1 MFARAAIKRKSPV
14 SNMTTNVTIV
24 VPIYGDWPSLKECI
38 ESLINHVDL
47 SMHQILLVND
57 CGPDADMIEKN
68 IQALIHDIAHVRYER
83 NPKNLGFV
91 GTCNRA
97 VEELDKTS
105 NDILLLNSDT
115 KVTPGFLDELQKVLY
130 ESSKNGAVT
139 PRSNNATLATI
150 PLSAAPQKGIAPE
163 DAFAIFLKIRDK
175 LPRSTVVPVAHGFC
189 MLIRRDLIKKY
200 GLFDTVFGK
209 GYGEEVDFCQ
219 RIRKDGNRCLL
230 ANRAFVFHLEARSFS
245 LETKAKLLETNNKII
260 WKRYP
265 HYREQVRE
273 YMQQATKTETAIE
286 KSVGVDKTY
295 SIKDYVKSMVRKNKH
310 VNRVARRL
318 RRSNKR

>member
-1 MFARAAIKRKSPV
+1 MKRI
-14 SNMTTNVTIV
+14 TIV

-38 ESLINHVDL
+38 ESLINYVDL
-47 SMHQILLVND
+47 SKHQLLLVND
-57 CGPDADMIEKN
+57 CGPEVDAIEKSIKSLVSNIAN
-68 IQALIHDIAHVRYER
+68 IQYER

-97 VEELDKTS
+97 VEVLDKTS
-105 NDILLLNSDT
+105 NDVLLLNSDT
-115 KVTPGFLDELQKVLY
+115 KVTPGFLDELQAVLY
-130 ESSKNGAVT
+130 ESPKNGAVT

-163 DAFAIFLKIRDK
+163 DAFAIFLRIRDK

-189 MLIRRDLIKKY
+189 MLIRRDLIVKY
-200 GLFDTVFGK
+200 GLFDKAFGK

-219 RIRKDGNRCLL
+219 RIRKDGYRCLL

-260 WKRYP
+260 WQRYP
-265 HYREQVRE
+265 HYREEVRE
-273 YMQQATKTETAIE
+273 YMQQATKSETALE
-286 KSVGVDKTY
+286 KSAGVVKGY
-295 SIKDYVKSMVRKNKH
+295 GIKDYVKSMIRKNKH
-310 VNRVARRL
+310 AHRVARRL
-318 RRSNKR
+318 RRTGKH

>member
-1 MFARAAIKRKSPV
+1 MAK
-14 SNMTTNVTIV
+14 NVTIV

-38 ESLINHVDL
+38 ESLLNHVDV
-47 SMHQILLVND
+47 SKHRILLVND
-57 CGPDADMIEKN
+57 CGPEVEAIEKN
-68 IQALIHDIAHVRYER
+68 IKTLIANKAYVQYER

-97 VEELDKTS
+97 VSELDKTS

-115 KVTPGFLDELQKVLY
+115 KVTPGFLDEIQTVLY
-130 ESSKNGAVT
+130 ESPKNGAVT

-219 RIRKDGNRCLL
+219 RIRKDGYKCLL

-245 LETKAKLLETNNKII
+245 LETKSKLLEVNNKII
-260 WKRYP
+260 WQRYP
-265 HYREQVRE
+265 HYREEVRE
-273 YMQQATKTETAIE
+273 YMQQATKNETAIE
-286 KSVGVDKTY
+286 KTLGIDKNY
-295 SIKDYVKSMVRKNKH
+295 SIKAYMKTMIKKNKH
-310 VNRVARRL
+310 VHSVARRL
-318 RRSNKR
+318 RNVGKR